1 MPGHA
6 FSDSE
11 GVRIAVEIE
20 RRGGDFYRR
29 AAKITKDER
38 ARAFLSEL
46 AADEEAHMREFSK
59 LCERIGAQGDQAYS
73 AEESAYLSAVAADVV
88 FTGGLRGLARTG
100 LESPRAILE
109 HSIQAEKDSILFY
122 GEMAALTRDEQA
134 RALFRDIIAQEK
146 MHLSRLQ
153 RMLNEQSGKDDEQ

>member
-1 MPGHA
+1 MPSHA

-29 AAKITKDER
+29 AAKITKDEA
-38 ARAFLSEL
+38 ARAFLNEL
-46 AADEEAHMREFSK
+46 AADEEAHMREFSR
-59 LCERIGAQGDQAYS
+59 LRERIDVRGGAAYS

-88 FTGGLRGLARTG
+88 FTDGLRGLARTG

-109 HSIQAEKDSILFY
+109 HSIQSEKDSILFY
-122 GEMAALTRDEQA
+122 GEMASLTRDEQA
-134 RALFRDIIAQEK
+134 QRLFGDIIAREK
-146 MHLSRLQ
+146 KHLSQLQ
-153 RMLNEQSGKDDEQ
+153 WMLNEQSGKDDEQ

>member
-1 MPGHA
+1 MTNHA

-11 GVRIAVEIE
+11 GIRIAVEIE

-29 AAKITKDER
+29 AAKITKDDA
-38 ARAFLSEL
+38 ARAFLNEL
-46 AADEEAHMREFSK
+46 AADEETHMREFSR
-59 LCERIGAQGDQAYS
+59 LCERIDGQGNPAYG

-88 FTGGLRGLARTG
+88 FTDGLRGLARTG

-109 HSIQAEKDSILFY
+109 HSIQSEKDSILFY
-122 GEMAALTRDEQA
+122 SEMADLTRDEQA
-134 RALFRDIIAQEK
+134 QRLFRDIIAQEK

-153 RMLNEQSGKDDEQ
+153 RMLNEQSGKEE

>member
-1 MPGHA
+1 MPSHA

-29 AAKITKDER
+29 AAKITKDEA
-38 ARAFLSEL
+38 ARAFLNEL
-46 AADEEAHMREFSK
+46 AADEEAHMREFSR
-59 LCERIGAQGDQAYS
+59 LRERIDVRGGAAYS

-88 FTGGLRGLARTG
+88 FTDGLRGLARTG

-109 HSIQAEKDSILFY
+109 HSIQSEKDSILFY
-122 GEMAALTRDEQA
+122 SELAEKACDDKARRIFGE
-134 RALFRDIIAQEK
+134 IIRQEK
-146 MHLSRLQ
+146 GHM
-153 RMLNEQSGKDDEQ
+153 RMLQMRLANIASEG

>member
-1 MPGHA
+1 MPSHA

-29 AAKITKDER
+29 AAKITKDEA
-38 ARAFLSEL
+38 ARAFLNEL
-46 AADEEAHMREFSK
+46 AADEEAR
-59 LCERIGAQGDQAYS
+59 GDAAYS

-88 FTGGLRGLARTG
+88 FTDGLRGLARTG

-109 HSIQAEKDSILFY
+109 HSIQSEKDSILFY
-122 GEMAALTRDEQA
+122 GEMASLTRDEQA
-134 RALFRDIIAQEK
+134 QRLFGDIIAQEK

>member
-1 MPGHA
+1 MTNHA

-29 AAKITKDER
+29 AAKITKSES
-38 ARAFLSEL
+38 ARAFLNEL
-46 AADEEAHMREFSK
+46 AADEETHMREFSK
-59 LCERIGAQGDQAYS
+59 LCDRLSAGDDRVYS

-88 FTGGLRGLARTG
+88 FTDGLRGLARTG

-109 HSIQAEKDSILFY
+109 HSIQSEKDSILFY
-122 GEMAALTRDEQA
+122 GEMAGLTRDEQA

-153 RMLNEQSGKDDEQ
+153 RMLNEQSGKEE

>member
-1 MPGHA
+1 MSGHV

-29 AAKITKDER
+29 AARITKDET
-38 ARAFLSEL
+38 ARAFLNEL
-46 AADEEAHMREFSK
+46 ATDEEAHMSEFSR
-59 LCERIGAQGDQAYS
+59 LGERIEGQSGAVYS

-88 FTGGLRGLARTG
+88 FTDGLRGLARTG

-109 HSIQAEKDSILFY
+109 HSIQSEKDSILFY
-122 GEMAALTRDEQA
+122 GEMAGLTHDE
-134 RALFRDIIAQEK
+134 RAKSLFCDIIAQEK

-153 RMLNEQSGKDDEQ
+153 QMLNEQSEKDDEQ